1 MDFNIYEL
9 IEKAFA
15 ARINA
20 YAFYSKFKVGCAIY
34 LKMANIY

>member
-1 MDFNIYEL
+1 MDFNIDEL

-20 YAFYSKFKVGCAIY
+20 YAFYSKFKVY
-34 LKMANIY
+34 